1 VSGFGLAGPP
11 PAPQVAGWDH
21 LRTGKVRDL
30 YTNSSGEILLV
41 ASDRISAFDWVLPTT
56 IPDKGAILTQLS
68 LFWFELLED
77 IIPNHI
83 ITDDV
88 PAQVADRA
96 VIVEPLRMFEIECV
110 ARGYLTGSGLVE
122 YKNNGAVCGNRLP
135 DGLSDGSKLATPI
148 FTPATKAEIGDHDI
162 NIDFDQA
169 SAIVGA
175 EYAQSLRDY
184 TLKLYTEAA
193 EFAESRGIILAD
205 TKFEFGLDSDGEIL
219 LGDEALTPDSSRFWD
234 ATDLGA
240 SFDKQ
245 FVRDYLTTSGWD
257 KKSPPPELPAE
268 IVEKTA
274 ERYHQAYFTLTGSK
288 F

>member
-1 VSGFGLAGPP
+1 MSGFGLAGPP

-96 VIVEPLRMFEIECV
+96 VIVEPLKMFEIECV

-122 YKNNGAVCGNRLP
+122 YKESGAVCGNTLP
-135 DGLSDGSKLATPI
+135 AGLIDGSKLATPI

-169 SAIVGA
+169 ASIVGA
-175 EYAQSLRDY
+175 EHAQSLRDY

-193 EFAESRGIILAD
+193 EFAESRGIMLAD

-234 ATDLGA
+234 VTHKGA

-257 KKSPPPELPAE
+257 RKSPPPELPAE

>member
-96 VIVEPLRMFEIECV
+96 VIVEPLKMFEIECV
-110 ARGYLTGSGLVE
+110 ARGYLTGSGWVE
-122 YKNNGAVCGNRLP
+122 YKESGAVCGNTLP
-135 DGLSDGSKLATPI
+135 AGLIDGSKLATPI

-169 SAIVGA
+169 ASIVGA
-175 EYAQSLRDY
+175 EHAQSLRDY

-219 LGDEALTPDSSRFWD
+219 LGDEALTPDSSRFWG
-234 ATDLGA
+234 ATHKGA

-257 KKSPPPELPAE
+257 RKSPPPELPAE